1 MNENFHIGLMIKEE
15 CRRQHMSVA
24 TLAEKICCARANVYN
39 IFKRR
44 NIDIALLALISKVL
58 HRNFVLECAK
68 AVDVA

>member
-1 MNENFHIGLMIKEE
+1 
-15 CRRQHMSVA
+15 MSVA